1 MSKIFEALQMI
12 YEAQGQTIDLSKIT
26 RLYPA
31 ATVIAGGETAHVS
44 LEWADIKEN
53 EVHISAFILVFDF
66 DALGEEIKSR
76 VELNYSTKEELID
89 AMKDVAQYLN

>member
-1 MSKIFEALQMI
+1 MI
-12 YEAQGQTIDLSKIT
+12 YEAQGLKIDLSKIT

-31 ATVIAGGETAHVS
+31 ATVVVEGETAHVS

-66 DALGEEIKSR
+66 DPLGEKISSR
-76 VELNYSTKEELID
+76 MELNYSTKAELIE
-89 AMKDVAQYLN
+89 AMQDVAQYLQ